1 MVRKTRKDFENDE
14 DYREYRDKENRIERE
29 RLADPVKKAR
39 SNRKERER
47 RAKIRPQ
54 INKTETLRKSKIRP
68 QINAG
73 ERKRGRDDKHAA
85 LQAYSEGDSQ
95 CLHCGETQIEFL
107 TLDHISGRASM
118 GHAKYIKGPRLYA
131 LLRRENYPPG
141 MQILCWNWNEI
152 KGKADLWRNTPKTK
166 ELVRRKELR
175 HNLKKE
181 VLTHYCSG
189 KKPYCV
195 CCGYDELAGLTIDHM
210 YGRKKIPK
218 DEAEVDGHKLRAL
231 LKKKNYP
238 KDYQVLCFNCN
249 SAKSDKDTCPGLPPK
264 HKLSEKI

>member
-1 MVRKTRKDFENDE
+1 MSKKKTRKDFENDE
-14 DYREYRDKENRIERE
+14 DYREYRDK
-29 RLADPVKKAR
+29 L
-39 SNRKERER
+39 NRKERER

-54 INKTETLRKSKIRP
+54 INETENLRRSKKRP
-68 QINAG
+68 EINASET
-73 ERKRGRDDKHAA
+73 ERRRKDRLGA
-85 LQAYSEGDSQ
+85 LIAYSEGEPH

-118 GHAKYIKGPRLYA
+118 GHAKHIKGSPLYSR
-131 LLRRENYPPG
+131 LRREGYPPG

-152 KGKADLWRNTPKTK
+152 KGKADQWQKAPKTK
-166 ELVRRKELR
+166 NGITRKKYNY
-175 HNLKKE
+175 NLKKE

-195 CCGYDELAGLTIDHM
+195 CCDYDELAGLTLDHK
-210 YGRKKIPK
+210 YGRKNIPT
-218 DEAEVDGHKLRAL
+218 DEAKLDGHKLRAL

-249 SAKSDKDTCPGLPPK
+249 SAKSNKDTCPGLPPK
-264 HKLSEKI
+264 HKLNLKT